1 MLAPVH
7 WDAAQAPQ
15 QAPEG
20 PAKERVLGHP
30 LRGQT
35 RGEQRE
41 HADYEV
47 PVRGM
52 RVDHDDAAWLRRPRQ
67 VYAPAGEREQP
78 LRGALHRRRWPR
90 DWHGLAHGH
99 PPSAG
104 PPAPA
109 RSTGYYRRAS
119 PAKVSLRS
127 EDDSPPEE
135 RSRRGLRYRS
145 RGRPRR
151 RACDPFPQRC
161 GCLHRERDA
170 EGTRVTG
177 PELSVE
183 LPIFDQG
190 QAPTARV
197 LAQVRQAR
205 ARQAELA
212 INIRAE
218 VRALRNRLVVTRR
231 SAETPR
237 PCK

>member
-1 MLAPVH
+1 MAN
-7 WDAAQAPQ
+7 D
-15 QAPEG
+15 
-20 PAKERVLGHP
+20 
-30 LRGQT
+30 T

-67 VYAPAGEREQP
+67 VYAPAGEREEP
-78 LRGALHRRRWPR
+78 PRGALHRRRWPR

-145 RGRPRR
+145 RRRPRR
-151 RACDPFPQRC
+151 RACDPLAQRC
-161 GCLHRERDA
+161 GCLHRARC
-170 EGTRVTG
+170 RRHPRHR
-177 PELSVE
+177 PELPVE

-190 QAPTARV
+190 QARGARFGTGP
-197 LAQVRQAR
+197 ASVR
-205 ARQAELA
+205 
-212 INIRAE
+212 
-218 VRALRNRLVVTRR
+218 VRR
-231 SAETPR
+231 SLPSTSAPR
-237 PCK
+237 CGRCGIGS